1 MFVIPVARRSA
12 DLSRRVDRFFDK
24 SFDSALDQLFS
35 ARTPDDAEAVRSPA
49 IDVAETD
56 AAYVVT
62 LDMPG
67 VVKEDVQV
75 SIEGRRLNVQASV
88 RVAAASAPADT
99 KTDGEQMLYRERSSA
114 RYARTVQLPK
124 AVDQAQAVAKLDNGV
139 LTLTLPKP
147 AATQAARIT
156 VN

>member
-12 DLSRRVDRFFDK
+12 ELSRQVERLFDK
-24 SFDSALDQLFS
+24 TLDGTLDQFFNASL
-35 ARTPDDAEAVRSPA
+35 PNDGEAQRSPA

-75 SIEGRRLNVQASV
+75 SIEGRRLNVQAPV
-88 RVAAASAPADT
+88 RAAAGAS
-99 KTDGEQMLYRERSSA
+99 KTDDEQLLYRERSTS
-114 RYARTVQLPK
+114 RYVRTVQLPK
-124 AVDQAQAVAKLDNGV
+124 AVDQSLAVAKLDNGV
-139 LTLTLPKP
+139 LVLTLPKP
-147 AATQAARIT
+147 VATQASRIT

>member
-12 DLSRRVDRFFDK
+12 ELSRRVDRLFDRTL
-24 SFDSALDQLFS
+24 DGALDQFFNAHL
-35 ARTPDDAEAVRSPA
+35 PDDGVAVRSPA

-67 VVKEDVQV
+67 VLKEDVQV

-88 RVAAASAPADT
+88 RVAHSAGDA
-99 KTDGEQMLYRERSSA
+99 DGEPLLYRERSTS

-124 AVDQAQAVAKLDNGV
+124 AVDQALAVAKLEHGV
-139 LTLTLPKP
+139 LVLTLPKP